1 MVGCVCLVTKARNT
15 RVLIEGWMYQSGGV
29 IKQKGE
35 LKAPRLELLLVDYL
49 SEKELLKNEDE
60 NNPSLGKQ

>member
-1 MVGCVCLVTKARNT
+1 M
-15 RVLIEGWMYQSGGV
+15 GGV